1 VVSWGEFKAEFP
13 EGRVLR
19 SLRPDPTLNVS
30 YGGYD
35 LNGNAFLYF
44 GEQDARLG
52 TTERVLGYFG
62 PQGAIAYPFLRLAEF
77 VVVNDR
83 IGGDPVVVL
92 WQRGSVSLFTNSIE
106 TGSAGLYSAVLDD
119 GTQLTF
125 SAEEGVITDDETGS
139 VWNVFGRAT
148 EGELEGTQLEQLFAY
163 PHFWFAWAAFR
174 PDTLIWEPD
183 MIADEAWAE

>member
-1 VVSWGEFKAEFP
+1 
-13 EGRVLR
+13 
-19 SLRPDPTLNVS
+19 
-30 YGGYD
+30 
-35 LNGNAFLYF
+35 
-44 GEQDARLG
+44 
-52 TTERVLGYFG
+52 
-62 PQGAIAYPFLRLAEF
+62 
-77 VVVNDR
+77 
-83 IGGDPVVVL
+83 VVL

-119 GTQLTF
+119 GTELTF

-148 EGELEGTQLEQLFAY
+148 EGELEGTQLEQQFAY

-183 MIADEAWAE
+183 MIADETWAE